1 MISNFCSYVV
11 KAVGPWA
18 SRDGGHNHYSGMCMG
33 ALDHK
38 MNAKLKEGKKNSH
51 RDLVGQGKYTA
62 QREPGEQLSDGHNI
76 LWREGH
82 QYQQQPRTAWL
93 GSNITR
99 AVRRRE
105 ARRCGEMTQQQSCSW
120 NNFER
125 FGKVDLVEDTQEQR
139 ECLLGD

>member
-1 MISNFCSYVV
+1 MISNFRSYVV

-62 QREPGEQLSDGHNI
+62 QREPGEQHSDGHNI

-93 GSNITR
+93 GGGRPSRSHPGTAR
-99 AVRRRE
+99 
-105 ARRCGEMTQQQSCSW
+105 ARRQDAAAALH
-120 NNFER
+120 FEQIGR
-125 FGKVDLVEDTQEQR
+125 MEYTSPGWRSSSASVY
-139 ECLLGD
+139 